1 MYINLE
7 KISATL
13 SFVIYFAHRFLRKKL
28 NGGRKFCHRKDFG
41 KKYMGGVPRI
51 TELGQNLKKY
61 FQKYQFAISPYEE
74 INSI

>member
-1 MYINLE
+1 MEEENFAIE
-7 KISATL
+7 KISEKN
-13 SFVIYFAHRFLRKKL
+13 IW
-28 NGGRKFCHRKDFG
+28 
-41 KKYMGGVPRI
+41 GGVPRI